1 MTIGQTFPAEWSEYQ
16 DPLSGVTVQ
25 QLTNHKG
32 HSHHFYFT
40 NPGWYANGQKVLFA
54 SDRHNRT
61 NLYSLDLNS
70 GEITQLT
77 DLEPIPL
84 PREVEF
90 LRACVSAQN
99 NEAYFWHEYKLMALD
114 LATLKQRLLYTMP
127 TGYDVSMINVTADGT
142 YVCASISEDMSDRFP
157 VDLLRGY
164 VGFRET
170 WEAMPLSRIM
180 RVAVD
185 QENGQEGNGA
195 DVVWEENYW
204 VGHVN
209 TSPTQAHLLT
219 FCHEGP
225 WNLVDNRI
233 WGLDMSSGKVW
244 PLRPREEEGETVGH
258 EYWHTDGIHISYHGH
273 KPNGHKFF
281 GQMRYDGSAQ
291 QEYDFPFVTGH
302 IHSNDFNLI
311 VGDGGKVVRLWQW
324 TGNGFDSPKVLC
336 QHRSSMHIQQTHVH
350 PRFSPDGSYVLFT
363 SDVSGYGNVYR
374 VTMPEVSE
382 LPAVVE

>member
-1 MTIGQTFPAEWSEYQ
+1 MSVGQTFPTEWREYQ
-16 DPLSGVTVQ
+16 DPISGVTVQ
-25 QLTNHKG
+25 QLTDYKG

-40 NPGWYANGQKVLFA
+40 NPGWYANDTKVLFA
-54 SDRHNRT
+54 SDRNNRT
-61 NLYSLDLNS
+61 NLYGLDLIS

-77 DLEPIPL
+77 DLEPVPL

-99 NEAYFWHEYKLMALD
+99 NEAYFWHEYDLMALD
-114 LATLKQRLLYTMP
+114 LATLETRLLYTMP
-127 TGYDVSMINVTADGT
+127 TGFDVSMINVTADGR

-170 WEAMPLSRIM
+170 WEAKPLSRVM

-185 QENGQEGNGA
+185 GSGA
-195 DVVWEENYW
+195 DVLWEEHYW

-209 TSPTQAHLLT
+209 TSPTQPHLLT

-225 WNLVDNRI
+225 WHLVDNRI

-258 EYWHTDGIHISYHGH
+258 EYWHADGIHISYHGH

-281 GQMRYDGSAQ
+281 GQMRYDGSEQ

-302 IHSNDFNLI
+302 IHSNDFRLI

-324 TGNGFDSPKVLC
+324 TGNGFANPKVLC

-374 VTMPEVSE
+374 VTVPAISD
-382 LPAVVE
+382 LPDVVE

>member
-1 MTIGQTFPAEWSEYQ
+1 MPIGETYAPEWKLFQ
-16 DPLSGVTVQ
+16 DPISGVTVQ
-25 QLTNHKG
+25 QLTNYRG

-40 NPGWYANGQKVLFA
+40 NPGWYDDNSKLLVS
-54 SDRHNRT
+54 SDRNNRT
-61 NLYSLDLNS
+61 NLYGIDLQN

-77 DLEPIPL
+77 DLEPVPL

-90 LRACVSAQN
+90 LRACVSADN
-99 NEAYFWHEYKLMALD
+99 NEAYFWHEYKLMALN
-114 LATLKQRLLYTMP
+114 LATLQQRVLYEMP
-127 TGYDVSMINVTADGT
+127 AGFDVSMINVTADGK
-142 YVCASISEDMSDRFP
+142 YVCASISQDMSDKFP

-170 WEAMPLSRIM
+170 WEAKPLSRIM

-185 QENGQEGNGA
+185 GSGA

-209 TSPTQAHLLT
+209 TSPTQPHLMT

-225 WNLVDNRI
+225 WHLVDNRI
-233 WGLDMSSGKVW
+233 WGLDMSTGKAW
-244 PLRPREEEGETVGH
+244 QLRPRKEEGEIVGH
-258 EYWHTDGIHISYHGH
+258 EYWHDDGLHISYHGH
-273 KPNGHKFF
+273 KANGYKFF
-281 GQMRYDGSAQ
+281 GKMRYDGSDET
-291 QEYDFPFVTGH
+291 EYAFPHTTGH

-311 VGDGGKVVRLWQW
+311 VGDGGKVVRLWRW
-324 TGNGFDSPKVLC
+324 NGNGFDGPKALC

-350 PRFSPDGSYVLFT
+350 PRFSPDGKYVVFT

-374 VTMPEVSE
+374 VE
-382 LPAVVE
+382 LPPFESLPDVED

>member
-1 MTIGQTFPAEWSEYQ
+1 MSAGQQFPAEWQTYR

-25 QLTNHKG
+25 QLTNYRG

-40 NPGWYANGQKVLFA
+40 NPGWIENDRKLLFA
-54 SDRHNRT
+54 SDRNNHT
-61 NLYSLDLNS
+61 NLYSLDLDQ
-70 GEITQLT
+70 GHITQLT
-77 DLEPIPL
+77 DLEPVPL

-90 LRACVSAQN
+90 LRACISTVT
-99 NEAYFWHEYKLMALD
+99 NEAYFWHEYKLIALD
-114 LATLKQRLLYTMP
+114 LETLDNRILYEMP
-127 TGYDVSMINVTADGT
+127 HNFDVSMINATADGK
-142 YVCASISEDMSDRFP
+142 YVCASISEDMSDQFP

-170 WEAMPLSRIM
+170 WQAKPLSRIM

-185 QENGQEGNGA
+185 GSGA
-195 DVVWEENYW
+195 NVVWEENYW

-209 TSPTQAHLLT
+209 TSPTQAHLMT

-225 WNLVDNRI
+225 WHLVDNRI
-233 WGLDMSSGKVW
+233 WGLDMNTGNVW
-244 PLRPREEEGETVGH
+244 KLRPRQEEGETVGH
-258 EYWHTDGIHISYHGH
+258 EYWHEDGLTISYHGQ
-273 KPNGHKFF
+273 KANGYKFF
-281 GQMRYDGSAQ
+281 GKMRYDGAEQ
-291 QEYDFPFVTGH
+291 AEVAFPHTTGH

-324 TGNGFDSPKVLC
+324 NGSGFDGPKILC

-350 PRFSPDGSYVLFT
+350 PRFSPDGGYVVFT

-374 VTMPEVSE
+374 VE
-382 LPAVVE
+382 LPEFESLPDAED